1 MQDPGQAPAGDA
13 ETAFAAGN
21 IGVVYGDA
29 LYDPP
34 HYAAVLSPPAPPPMP
49 VPAMMPAAPNAS
61 ASRSVW
67 LDTPLAHQMV
77 EKMVEKEEVVGSG
90 KDQEEGED
98 DGEVEEEEEEEG
110 ASIPPLVPVHATA
123 PTSAP
128 TTIASVYYSA
138 VFLTP
143 ASIATLQARYP
154 PCHATLPPSMHM
166 TLAFQPDA
174 AHLNRL
180 LPHLGEACL
189 VRVLEE
195 VRDGRGQALRVDSE
209 CPLSAL

>member
-1 MQDPGQAPAGDA
+1 
-13 ETAFAAGN
+13 
-21 IGVVYGDA
+21 
-29 LYDPP
+29 
-34 HYAAVLSPPAPPPMP
+34 
-49 VPAMMPAAPNAS
+49 
-61 ASRSVW
+61 
-67 LDTPLAHQMV
+67 MV

-166 TLAFQPDA
+166 TLAFQPDT

-195 VRDGRGQALRVDSE
+195 VRDGRGYELT
-209 CPLSAL
+209 LSAL